1 MSKVAPEYPPPPPPR
16 TAVWS
21 NSGGHSLALDLRL
34 ASGLMAQGHEHDG
47 GVETEK
53 VNSTLEEWV
62 AQGWELVTAY
72 CGPSSTVTHYLYFRR
87 EVGGH
92 YG

>member
-1 MSKVAPEYPPPPPPR
+1 MSR
-16 TAVWS
+16 F
-21 NSGGHSLALDLRL
+21 
-34 ASGLMAQGHEHDG
+34 MAHGHEHKCTW
-47 GVETEK
+47 VETEK
-53 VNSTLEEWV
+53 INSTLEEWI

-92 YG
+92 VG

>member
-1 MSKVAPEYPPPPPPR
+1 
-16 TAVWS
+16 
-21 NSGGHSLALDLRL
+21 
-34 ASGLMAQGHEHDG
+34 MAQGHEHKCTW
-47 GVETEK
+47 VETEK

-92 YG
+92 FG